1 MTFIDCDEKMGSN
14 EETMCDDTVETRR
27 DGWATAKTSTT
38 GPQLTVRATQASTL
52 RERGANCD
60 MSNSAH
66 KQRHNEVN
74 QKIHETRP
82 RLLVVR
88 MTRLDASAMTR
99 AENKQDRENVA
110 HVSIQCMVDSR

>member
-1 MTFIDCDEKMGSN
+1 MGSN
-14 EETMCDDTVETRR
+14 EETMCDDDTVETRR

-74 QKIHETRP
+74 QEIHETRP
-82 RLLVVR
+82 RLLVMR

-99 AENKQDRENVA
+99 DRE
-110 HVSIQCMVDSR
+110 HTRSRERCTCVDPMLG